1 MSSECHKRDAT
12 DYDGYAVKWG
22 SANVQETWRLARVA
36 RTTNPKLHISTRA
49 TSGSSARRRMGVS
62 RPAAGDFIHGQC
74 WLKFQED
81 PTNPHVNMRGDYSAE
96 YRKTHPSA
104 PKSVQWVA
112 GSIVEEG
119 QTVGNGTWSSRSHWR
134 RGRRWKEGGVSVH
147 LITSKRRVAFVK
159 S

>member
-1 MSSECHKRDAT
+1 MTVLLNGDTFMADLYAALAAT
-12 DYDGYAVKWG
+12 
-22 SANVQETWRLARVA
+22 T
-36 RTTNPKLHISTRA
+36 
-49 TSGSSARRRMGVS
+49 
-62 RPAAGDFIHGQC
+62 AGDFIHGQC

-134 RGRRWKEGGVSVH
+134 R
-147 LITSKRRVAFVK
+147 
-159 S
+159 